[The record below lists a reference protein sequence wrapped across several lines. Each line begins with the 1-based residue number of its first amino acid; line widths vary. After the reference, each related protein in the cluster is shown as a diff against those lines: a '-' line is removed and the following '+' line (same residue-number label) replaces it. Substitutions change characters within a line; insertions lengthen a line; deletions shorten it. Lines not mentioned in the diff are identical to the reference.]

1 MLVEWRRQVDDV
13 STPTRYVAGDVCV
26 TRRQVAAAASSGW
39 HVSVDDVAVEIAA
52 GVPPRR

>member
-26 TRRQVAAAASSGW
+26 TRWQAAAAASGSW
-39 HVSVDDVAVEIAA
+39 RVSDDVAVEIA